1 MGEGELKI
9 QEKMLTSFMDD
20 PTGRT
25 IFDLLLKVPIKLN
38 RYIKTKNKNNNWIK
52 YWDVE
57 IYKNKFENSGII

>member
-1 MGEGELKI
+1 
-9 QEKMLTSFMDD
+9 MLTSFMDD

>member
-38 RYIKTKNKNNNWIK
+38 RYIKTNNKNNNWIK